1 MVSPVGDGVPLQ
13 IDDRG
18 PRGRDVA
25 VSRVALLSYKPP
37 GDPTGFWPSYAVLR
51 VLAELVQTAPPD
63 VEVRL
68 FDVAEGSAD
77 EAWGELE
84 RYAPDLLG
92 CSAYVW
98 SFPRLLAMAAA
109 LKRQR
114 PETTVVF
121 GGPSARPAMF
131 ELDRYRPSAAAVD
144 ALVVG
149 EGERTFATMAAL
161 RTRDA
166 VALASLPGVSVKTA
180 TGWTAPTGTANQDVD
195 ALASPYALGLVPR
208 SEMASVET
216 FRGCPLSCAFC
227 QWGAAT
233 GRAGTFSAPTI
244 ARDLE
249 AIAELGFGGVQLID
263 AGINL
268 NPSAFRNLVEAEQR
282 ARVLER
288 LPLSFEVYPSRL
300 SDDHLR
306 FFERARLGTVGIG
319 VQSWDRGVL
328 DPLGRHQSEE
338 RAKEVVRTLAGLG
351 AQVFVELILGLP
363 GDSPDGFRRTLER
376 SLELPCQVR
385 VFRCL
390 VLPDALM
397 TRAPVGANIAF
408 DSDTLRLTSC
418 AGFSEADLE
427 RLASELDELAI
438 SLPMT
443 PFSTWL
449 LGRGEQ
455 TGGRLDAALVRGVA
469 EAIGVA
475 TGGRWQ
481 LLGVDPKP
489 TPRLLRMAAA
499 GEELWVEIRA
509 EDPGQRSFAA
519 AGGLAFSYRGA
530 PSTQAI
536 AALAAD
542 ARTLAPDL
550 VRLLRGP
557 GAQL

>member
-1 MVSPVGDGVPLQ
+1 MT
-13 IDDRG
+13 
-18 PRGRDVA
+18 
-25 VSRVALLSYKPP
+25 RVALVSCKPP
-37 GDPTGFWPSYAVLR
+37 GDPGGSWPSYAVLR
-51 VLAELVQTAPPD
+51 VLAEVVHTAPPG

-68 FDVAEGSAD
+68 FDVAEGTAD

-84 RYAPDLLG
+84 RYSPDLLG

-98 SFPRLLAMAAA
+98 SFPRLLAMAAL
-109 LKRQR
+109 LKRKR

-131 ELDRYRPSAAAVD
+131 ELDRYRALGQLVD
-144 ALVVG
+144 ALVTG
-149 EGERTFATMAAL
+149 EGERTFTTMAAL
-161 RTRDA
+161 PSRDTGS
-166 VALASLPGVSVKTA
+166 LAALPGVSVKQN
-180 TGWTAPTGTANQDVD
+180 GRWTAAVVAPNPDVN
-195 ALASPYALGLVPR
+195 ALASPYALGLVPK
-208 SEMASVET
+208 SQVASVET

-227 QWGAAT
+227 QWGAST
-233 GRAGTFSAPTI
+233 GRAGTFSARTI

-249 AIAELGFGGVQLID
+249 AIADLGFAGVQLID

-268 NPSAFRNLVEAEQR
+268 NPSAFRNLVEAER
-282 ARVLER
+282 SARVFER

-338 RAKEVVRTLAGLG
+338 RAREVVRALAGLG

-385 VFRCL
+385 VFHCL

-397 TRAPVGANIAF
+397 TRAPPGSNIAF
-408 DSDTLRLTSC
+408 DPRTLRLTSC
-418 AGFSEADLE
+418 AGWSEADLE
-427 RLASELDELAI
+427 RATSSLNGLAS
-438 SLPMT
+438 SLPAT
-443 PFSTWL
+443 PFSTWVL
-449 LGRGEQ
+449 D
-455 TGGRLDAALVRGVA
+455 GGDAAADRVA
-469 EAIGVA
+469 PARLREVGAAIALA

-481 LLGVDPKP
+481 LLRVEPQPG
-489 TPRLLRMAAA
+489 PRLLRMSVNGQEVTVEVRAKDSQRPAFATAA
-499 GEELWVEIRA
+499 GVEL
-509 EDPGQRSFAA
+509 
-519 AGGLAFSYRGA
+519 SYRGA
-530 PSTQAI
+530 PPSETL

-542 ARTLAPDL
+542 AALLGPELA
-550 VRLLRGP
+550 RLL
-557 GAQL
+557 